1 MRNFTETR
9 EKAIKRTRQLVCY
22 FAEFMLEKEGGLTIM
37 REKLHNLIDTIQEE
51 RLLRKIYFYILGLK
65 GGRK

>member
-1 MRNFTETR
+1 MF
-9 EKAIKRTRQLVCY
+9 
-22 FAEFMLEKEGGLTIM
+22 LEYKTSRAKSFIMDSTKEGGLTIM

-65 GGRK
+65 GGRN

>member
-1 MRNFTETR
+1 MF
-9 EKAIKRTRQLVCY
+9 
-22 FAEFMLEKEGGLTIM
+22 LEYKTSRAKSFIMDSTKEGDLTIM